1 MDVKVRILNSTI
13 LKHKLNSTHYHIT
26 KEEGIDH
33 DLFDEEI

>member
-13 LKHKLNSTHYHIT
+13 LKHKLNSQHDHPR
-26 KEEGIDH
+26 EDGIDN